1 MTIDLS
7 AAALHAALPPAATG
21 AGHGLQAGYGV
32 SLTDLSGFQEALRA
46 AAARGGQ
53 GELQTHADNRVNPAV
68 QALFQPLEH
77 INGEATSLRA
87 DAAAALRAGPE
98 MSPGDMVQL
107 TVRCQEFMFHCEL
120 TSNMANRASDGVQQL
135 FRQQS

>member
-1 MTIDLS
+1 MAIELS
-7 AAALHAALPPAATG
+7 AVAAMHVQSTLPATAG
-21 AGHGLQAGYGV
+21 AGLHAGYGV
-32 SLTDLSGFQEALRA
+32 SLTDLSGFQDALRA
-46 AAARGGQ
+46 AEARGGH
-53 GELQTHADNRVNPAV
+53 GELQSHADDRVNPAM

-77 INGEATSLRA
+77 INGEASTLQA
-87 DAAAALRAGPE
+87 DATAALHSGKE
-98 MSPGDMVQL
+98 MTPGDILQL